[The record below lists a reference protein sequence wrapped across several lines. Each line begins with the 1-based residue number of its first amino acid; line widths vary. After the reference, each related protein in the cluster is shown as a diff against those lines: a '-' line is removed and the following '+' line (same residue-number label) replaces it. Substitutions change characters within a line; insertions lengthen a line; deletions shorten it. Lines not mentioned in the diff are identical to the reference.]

1 LEKSEGNRA
10 VILAQDGLTTQL
22 LFEEVSKHWD
32 VAAVVLEQK
41 PDTSKILKS
50 RAKKVG
56 WLAVFGQILF
66 VFIVPT
72 LLRSKKRI
80 YQITRQ
86 YNYRPQTITS
96 DLIIK
101 TDSIN
106 EQITID
112 TLMEHEPQVIFVN
125 GTRIISEEI
134 LSQINVPI
142 VNIHVGIT
150 PKYRGVHG
158 GYWAL
163 YNNDK
168 DLFGVTL
175 HYIDKGVDTGTVIDQ
190 SVIETQ
196 RSDNYKTYPVL
207 QYVNGLKLLREN
219 RDLIAEAKQAD

>member
-168 DLFGVTL
+168 DLFRC
-175 HYIDKGVDTGTVIDQ
+175 YICTICDSK
-190 SVIETQ
+190 E
-196 RSDNYKTYPVL
+196 
-207 QYVNGLKLLREN
+207 
-219 RDLIAEAKQAD
+219 